1 MQYRLE
7 IYYIYLGK
15 EFVMDEKRIQNLGF
29 CDLDTAI
36 FKQLYNQAEVKP
48 TSVQVKSS
56 LAMVNGSWN
65 RPDNLPHKQLN
76 MELPAN
82 ITLVSKCRLY

>member
-56 LAMVNGSWN
+56 LAMVNGS
-65 RPDNLPHKQLN
+65 
-76 MELPAN
+76 
-82 ITLVSKCRLY
+82 